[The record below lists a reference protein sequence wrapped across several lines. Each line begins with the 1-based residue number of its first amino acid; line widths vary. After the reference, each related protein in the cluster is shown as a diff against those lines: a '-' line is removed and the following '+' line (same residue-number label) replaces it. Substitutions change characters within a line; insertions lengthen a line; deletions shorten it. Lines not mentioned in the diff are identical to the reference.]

1 MELVYSIDFKSN
13 SNGSDW
19 TFDEKICCSLSC
31 RNIVAFSR
39 ARKSDIHGDRVEICY
54 EVCVV
59 DLDKP
64 WQEYEV
70 TTYPSPV
77 KYMRWDPAGT
87 SLLVVNAAGRFSLW
101 TMKNNLLNVWE
112 EAGHVDMDKE
122 EILVLAWLHN
132 GAQVLF
138 NPEAKDII
146 AYPEKFMRA
155 KVMHPSVTQFGKKHV
170 DGWIAV
176 TSTGMVHVGL
186 IPEKGSGIITAKAS
200 LGQTNSHI
208 VQADVAFAPESQI
221 LIAASDGLLTSS
233 VALLYGLCDPEKP
246 CLYHSDQPICKLFS
260 QKTPCGFM
268 FIILNCIGC
277 EISSPDAS
285 LEEPRLTRLSFLSRE
300 NSEILLACWGTSSFS
315 CVEAWHLVEQ
325 TIPLNRMFQNP
336 SVTEY
341 GYKSKRWIHKSYF
354 TQRSALTDIA
364 RPKLPISRSFN
375 MESTNFLSY
384 FACTYRDGTIK
395 IVHRQSYQVIHTAF
409 MEQLINF
416 KSLIPNDNVLME
428 PFEKRA
434 RMSVPHLVS
443 VVQTNTGCGLV
454 GLDESRLYLFRI
466 FNSRDGALQLMQP
479 FVILLL
485 EYTMFVGLD
494 VWDVLLAVRQGMIET
509 IVDKLNSNFQKQS
522 VAFQELLQQRLLRL
536 KMALYSC
543 LSSGNQR
550 AADCRAMITLHAI
563 TTVLKSCL
571 RPKSVSAQDKS
582 PAEKLSSLCSVS
594 MEKDIDQIIKGIDV
608 EEFILDSFKKAS
620 GVPVK
625 PSCEA
630 SLQALQPF
638 IQWVTDFI
646 LHLLAAVSMY
656 PNPSYPGA
664 TLLKNPQVL
673 CLLRELLIIIRIWGR
688 FNPVCLPVF
697 ITTVSI
703 DALSYLFH
711 LVTKAW
717 TTLRE
722 GGTLE
727 SDQTFLDECCNLP
740 SEILLPNYK
749 KTFGEEMNCYL
760 AFSQPFPINY
770 QFGDEPDFLFNP
782 RYSSRFFPL
791 DLCLDADQKYDCVR
805 QIQLGV
811 NPKEPLREC
820 VRCHSLSLR
829 RKSSPTKSPL
839 LKAWELRFVKSCLCG
854 GHWKLKMPSL
864 TNPSTLGNK

>member
-1 MELVYSIDFKSN
+1 MELVYSIDFKTYSKEN
-13 SNGSDW
+13 EFS
-19 TFDEKICCSLSC
+19 FDEKICCSLSC

-39 ARKSDIHGDRVEICY
+39 ARISEANGDKVEMCY

-87 SLLVVNAAGRFSLW
+87 ALLVVNAAGRFSLW
-101 TMKNNLLNVWE
+101 TMKNNLINVWE
-112 EAGHVDMDKE
+112 ESGHVDMDKE

-132 GAQVLF
+132 GSQVLF
-138 NPEAKDII
+138 NPEARDVIT
-146 AYPEKFMRA
+146 YPDKFSRA
-155 KVMHPSVTQFGKKHV
+155 KMIPSVTQFGKKPV
-170 DGWIAV
+170 DGWIAI
-176 TSTGMVHVGL
+176 TSTAMVHVGL
-186 IPEKGSGIITAKAS
+186 IPDKGSALVTAKAS
-200 LGQTNSHI
+200 IGQTNSHI
-208 VQADVAFAPESQI
+208 IQADVAFMPDGQI
-221 LIAASDGLLTSS
+221 LIATSDGYLTSS
-233 VALLYGLCDPEKP
+233 VHCYVAAVTLKNHVC
-246 CLYHSDQPICKLFS
+246 SIR
-260 QKTPCGFM
+260 T
-268 FIILNCIGC
+268 
-277 EISSPDAS
+277 SPSAS
-285 LEEPRLTRLSFLSRE
+285 FFLKKQSVPDGTQEEPRLTRLSFLSRE

-315 CVEAWHLVEQ
+315 CVEAWHLIDQ
-325 TIPLNRMFQNP
+325 TIPLNRMFQNAA
-336 SVTEY
+336 VTEY
-341 GYKSKRWIHKSYF
+341 AYKTKRWIHKSSF

-416 KSLIPNDNVLME
+416 KSLVPTDNVIAE

-434 RMSVPHLVS
+434 RLSVPHLVS

-466 FNSRDGALQLMQP
+466 FNSRDGSLQLMPP

-494 VWDVLLAVRQGMIET
+494 VWDVLLAVRQGMVEG
-509 IVDKLNSNFQKQS
+509 IVEKLNTNFQKQS

-571 RPKSVSAQDKS
+571 RPKSVTAQDKS
-582 PAEKLSSLCSVS
+582 PSEKLTNLCSVS
-594 MEKDIDQIIKGIDV
+594 MEKDIDQIIKNIDV
-608 EEFILDSFKKAS
+608 EEFILDSFKKAGS
-620 GVPVK
+620 VK

-638 IQWVTDFI
+638 IQWITDFI

-656 PNPSYPGA
+656 PNPTYPGS
-664 TLLKNPQVL
+664 TLIKNPQVL
-673 CLLRELLIIIRIWGR
+673 CTLRELLIIIRIWGR

-697 ITTVSI
+697 MTTVSM

-711 LVTKAW
+711 LVTKALI
-717 TTLRE
+717 TVRE
-722 GGTLE
+722 GAALE
-727 SDQTFLDECCNLP
+727 SDQTFVDECCNLP

-770 QFGDEPDFLFNP
+770 QFGEEPDFLFNP
-782 RYSSRFFPL
+782 RYSSRIYPL

-829 RKSSPTKSPL
+829 RKVSATKSSL

-854 GHWKLKMPSL
+854 GHWKLKTSQQ
-864 TNPSTLGNK
+864 NTLGQK